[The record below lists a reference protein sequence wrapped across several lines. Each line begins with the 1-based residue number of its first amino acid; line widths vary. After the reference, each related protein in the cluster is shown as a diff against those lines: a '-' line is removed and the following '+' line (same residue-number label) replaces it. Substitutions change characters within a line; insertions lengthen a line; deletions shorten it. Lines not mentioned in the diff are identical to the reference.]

1 MRFFLALA
9 LALDIAVEAEEMP
22 TILGGAV
29 DKEGGVPWKKW
40 NALYILLN

>member
-1 MRFFLALA
+1 M
-9 LALDIAVEAEEMP
+9 LALDIAGDADMP
-22 TILGGAV
+22 TVLGGAV